1 MLFFL
6 CFSLPSPGGG
16 NSSLWLSEHAN
27 LSIWDF
33 CAFKHFKPSLFGIF
47 HPPCPGNI
55 AWLGSTNFVI
65 GGFVSLRL
73 QLSLGF
79 LSGDLYTRTGKPLE
93 TRILKAIE
101 TIGEKSEINCD
112 GQYSN
117 TIRADNFTIF
127 PYHDHVHDHD
137 NVNTFFPV

>member
-6 CFSLPSPGGG
+6 CSSLPSPGEG

-33 CAFKHFKPSLFGIF
+33 CAFQTFQTFSIWNFPPQGIL
-47 HPPCPGNI
+47 PGR
-55 AWLGSTNFVI
+55 VH
-65 GGFVSLRL
+65 
-73 QLSLGF
+73 QLCIRKLNQFTITTHSGF
-79 LSGDLYTRTGKPLE
+79 LNGDLYTRTGKPLE

-101 TIGEKSEINCD
+101 TIGEKSENNCD